1 MRKLWISL
9 VVGFLWPAVALAQPT
24 LCQGEPA
31 TIVGTELDDVLEGTE
46 GPDVIEGAGGHDIIF
61 GRKGSDVICAG
72 AGDDIIYGNSGRDSI
87 KGNGGHDLL
96 LGGAGDDLLRGGKG
110 DDALDGQGGTNLC
123 KGGAGTNSL
132 ANCAAAPPPV
142 PTGQPTPEPTPSQPG
157 VQVPAN
163 FEGVVWLHTDV
174 SSWAVTSPLSVSFGN
189 GLIHLDYDKAD
200 VWPPNGEGLNG
211 NPWVFVFQDGT
222 WYAATWEWLR
232 LGQTAK
238 SMSSVAGDHIKKA
251 PLQDFQPVS
260 GQLYG
265 FMVSGLARDAQ
276 RNVQER
282 TPVVMVQWP

>member
-1 MRKLWISL
+1 MRILIAL
-9 VVGFLWPAVALAQPT
+9 LLGVLLPAPVFAQLT
-24 LCQGEPA
+24 LCQGRPA
-31 TIVGTELDDVLEGTE
+31 TIVGTELDDVLDGTDE
-46 GPDVIEGAGGHDIIF
+46 ADVIEGAGGHDIIF
-61 GRKGSDVICAG
+61 GRKGADVICAG
-72 AGDDIIYGNSGRDSI
+72 AGDDVIYGNGGRDSI

-96 LGGAGDDLLRGGKG
+96 LGGGGDDFLRGGKG
-110 DDALDGQGGTNLC
+110 DDVLDGQAGTNLC
-123 KGGAGTNSL
+123 KGGLGTNSL

-142 PTGQPTPEPTPSQPG
+142 PTEPPTPQPTPGEPG

-189 GLIHLDYDKAD
+189 GLIRLDYDKAN

-211 NPWVFVFQDGT
+211 NPWIFVFQDGT

-232 LGQTAK
+232 FGQTAK

-251 PLQDFQPVS
+251 PLQNFHPVS
-260 GQLYG
+260 GQVYG

-276 RNVQER
+276 RNVHER